1 VVYGSYLD
9 NSYILDLVLADKKGL
24 VSASGETLTELN
36 NELSKSIK
44 NTIQEVFGD
53 EAQLRNL
60 VLEYKEGHQY
70 NGIMEI
76 YYKDEITK
84 YNIIVTDDKNTCT
97 WEITNILENNKP

>member
-1 VVYGSYLD
+1 M
-9 NSYILDLVLADKKGL
+9 KKTL
-24 VSASGETLTELN
+24 IFLFIASLCSCQQIKTQKLN

-60 VLEYKEGHQY
+60 VLENKEGHQY

-84 YNIIVTDDKNTCT
+84 YNIIVTDDENTCT